1 MNLDSNASLRKRLME
16 QISYLDEQRAPFL
29 DMYFPHEKYAYQER
43 ERHKKFLDRYVSTVE
58 TIIEQLEEATDFT
71 LPKVLIG
78 SEVSL
83 FYSQYEE
90 EETITICLPEKADPD
105 LGYVSFLSPIAA
117 QILLRSQNEAVQLET
132 PQGETEVV
140 IQKITFID
148 W

>member
-1 MNLDSNASLRKRLME
+1 MNPDPNALLRKRLTE
-16 QISYLDEQRAPFL
+16 QLSYLDEHRTPFL
-29 DMYFPHEKYAYQER
+29 DTYFPHDKYAYQER

-58 TIIEQLEEATDFT
+58 TIIEQLEEATNFT

-83 FYSQYEE
+83 FYSQFEE

-105 LGYVSFLSPIAA
+105 LGYVSFLSPIAS
-117 QILLRSQNEAVQLET
+117 QILLRSINDVVQLET

-140 IQKITFID
+140 IRKITFAD